1 RSGHDRLDAAAGQSH
16 QQQAQ
21 QPALRRRTIMVAID
35 IDIITV
41 INWLVAFGIPL
52 LVGLIGRKVKESL
65 GRVILL
71 LVLNAVQTGLGELV
85 RAMQDGTTWSFGTW
99 LFTLLGA
106 IALSTG

>member
-1 RSGHDRLDAAAGQSH
+1 
-16 QQQAQ
+16 
-21 QPALRRRTIMVAID
+21 MVAID

-52 LVGLIGRKVKESL
+52 LVGLIGRKVKDSL

-106 IALSTG
+106 IALSTGSYTGIWKPTGAAAAAQGKAGRDSLPDAA